1 MAKKANLY
9 SATQIDILK
18 RELNGVVEYLE
29 NLNLQT
35 ITDIIDWKPTK
46 TGGMMPTVISSIEK
60 IISTAV
66 GVIKQSAGIIIA
78 VHESEGLSDLLD
90 GQITI
95 TTDKLNELQDY
106 FFSQNL
112 NSITDRKLEVPVGK
126 GKVMKI
132 IVASKEDQII
142 ARGRI
147 TENVLKIVPMI
158 DTIKSYKALTAR
170 GGIEVTESMVRFNE
184 RREKNEK
191 IGAEY

>member
-18 RELNGVVEYLE
+18 RELTGVVEYLQ
-29 NLNLQT
+29 NLDLHT

-132 IVASKEDQII
+132 VVASKEDQII

-191 IGAEY
+191 TGAEY

>member
-18 RELNGVVEYLE
+18 RELTGVVEYLQ
-29 NLNLQT
+29 NLDLHT

-90 GQITI
+90 SQITI

-132 IVASKEDQII
+132 VVASKEDQII

-158 DTIKSYKALTAR
+158 DTIKSYKVTTSR
-170 GGIEVTESMVRFNE
+170 GGVVITEAMQRFLN
-184 RREKNEK
+184 RNNK
-191 IGAEY
+191 